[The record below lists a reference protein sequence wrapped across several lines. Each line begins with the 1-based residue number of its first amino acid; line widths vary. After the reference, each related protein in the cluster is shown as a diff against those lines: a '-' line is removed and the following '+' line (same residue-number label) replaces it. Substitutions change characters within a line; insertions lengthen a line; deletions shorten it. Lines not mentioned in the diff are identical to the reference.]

1 MITCPSLGLSTPI
14 NPSKSKGSG
23 PSAIIDSWR
32 LEACLLLLPSCLESP
47 LKVIDKK
54 NQIINNTF

>member
-23 PSAIIDSWR
+23 PSAIIDS
-32 LEACLLLLPSCLESP
+32 
-47 LKVIDKK
+47 
-54 NQIINNTF
+54 